1 MRKIY
6 SLITLLMLISMQFLM
21 AQTSVLDPNDP
32 VVNYNSSAPPAQPAW
47 GQVGKWVR
55 TPRLSFNTSSY
66 KAYIYNGMQFRLK
79 WPKNYDSTK
88 TYPIIIFFH
97 GLGEKGTIYDNEY
110 QLYHGGEVFM
120 NAVDNGTTNAFLF
133 YPQNLSGFFG
143 PSFYDYIVELMNKYF
158 IPQLHVD
165 PYRVFVHGLSGGGNA
180 TWDFIQR
187 NPKLVAGSTP
197 ISAATSDL
205 ANTINSWKYTP
216 IWWFQGGVDPNPPPQ
231 VAQSVYNQ
239 ATAAGGNIKLTIY
252 DGMGHG
258 VWYKAWG
265 EANYFPFVN
274 AIYKSNPW
282 PLFGR
287 TEFCVNDP
295 INVTLGLTAGFNAYE
310 WRKDGAVIPGASSNT
325 LTVTEIGTYDAR
337 IYNGTTWSDWSHT
350 PVVVKIKT
358 ATVSPAIQIAGLMSN
373 VIPTPEGKDSVV
385 LQVPTGYASYLWKKS
400 TDNTTLGTN
409 NTFAVR
415 QAGDYVVKV
424 TEQYGCSSD
433 FSDPFRVIAANG
445 ANAPDAISALQATA
459 ASRTQ
464 ITLNWSDK
472 PNPVYNETAFEVYR
486 TVTPGTGYTLI
497 AKVDADV
504 LTYTDNNLNPNT
516 KYYYI
521 IRPVNNNGAAPVS
534 SEVNAT
540 TMVDS
545 QAPTAPGSLTV
556 TGSTANSVSLA
567 WTASTDDVGVDKY
580 DIYINGVK
588 SYTVNADQTT
598 FLVGGLTTRT
608 VYAFTVKAR
617 DLTGNVSNPSN
628 QVSAVTITKGLN
640 YKYYNGTYSTL
651 PNFNNLTPVKTG
663 ISATPDLSVRTQ
675 DINYAILWQGY
686 INIPVTGS
694 YKFETN
700 SDDGSKL
707 YIGTY
712 NPSATALV
720 NNDGLHGSQYA
731 SGTINLN
738 KGSYPITIS
747 FFQQGGGAN
756 MQVYWTSTAAG
767 INSRTEIPA
776 SAYTDTFTMPG
787 PPVPASNVKA
797 TAVSFN
803 KINLTWNDNSSDETG
818 FEIYR
823 SESQVGPFEIIGTA
837 KANATSYTD
846 SLLAPQ
852 TTYYYQV
859 QALNR
864 YGNAGPG
871 LGDISGLKY
880 DYYEA
885 TSYSTLPAFTETPV
899 KSGITSAVTLDMRN
913 RDANYAIKYSGYINI
928 PTAGQ
933 YTFYTASNDG
943 SRLYIDGFGS
953 SYLVVDNNGTRSSTT
968 EKTSV
973 KKTLTAGRHQFYVT
987 YFQATGGQELHAR
1000 YMGPNIAKQDI
1011 PSSAFENNDIKATT
1025 FALPAIPTAP
1035 SGLTA
1040 TAVSPNTVN
1049 LKWNDNS
1056 NNETGFDIYRSV
1068 NTNGNYVLLTSIG
1081 SSDSA
1086 YAVYSDTAL
1095 TANTNFYYKVKAKNE
1110 GGISTFSNE
1119 ASTTTLN
1126 SVPTMPQLTDKKIR
1140 YDAQLNVPINA
1151 TDADGDVLTITS
1163 ANLPAFGTL
1172 TVSGNGT
1179 GNIIFTPTIADVGTY
1194 SNIQVSV
1201 SDGHGGQVTR
1211 SFNLTIDNS
1220 YPPVLNNI
1228 ANVAMA
1234 EKGSNT
1240 INMSASE
1247 TNSTEALT
1255 WNVTNLPT
1263 FATLT
1268 TNGNNAS
1275 IVLAPGYGDNGTY
1288 PVTVTV
1294 SDNNGGVDSKT
1305 FNITVTAVNPNY
1317 SVYIN
1322 FNDGTY
1328 KAPAPWNNTNKL
1340 QPALNDV
1347 FSNMLDNN
1355 GRNTGISM
1363 KVMTNWQTVNG
1374 GANTNNF
1381 GYTTNNNSGI
1391 YPDAA
1396 MVSAW
1401 FTMADKQTLKLS
1413 GFDTAYTYSFTFF
1426 GSRAGV
1432 TDPRTAG
1439 YTVNGTTVSL
1449 NASSNTS
1456 NTVTATGIRANSDST
1471 INVDLTALNGSAYAY
1486 LNTMVIQANYD
1497 DGKAPAKP
1505 GSLNARSLPAGVRL
1519 NWVDRAYNETGYEV
1533 YRATSQTGPFQL
1545 LSPVANA
1552 NDTAYTDPNVSGNHT
1567 YYYVVRAINTH
1578 GGTPSDTVSINLPN
1592 MPPVLDSISNVAMKT
1607 DAIVQVNLHATDD
1620 PSDVI
1625 TISATGLPVFATL
1638 QNTGNGTATLK
1649 LAPSSGNIGT
1659 YTISVTARDDK
1670 GAQSSRTF
1678 KVQVTD
1684 KNMTSVYVNYN
1695 RIEPAPAPWN
1705 NFNSPANANTT
1716 ISNILDESGT
1726 ASGINITLL
1735 DALTGDNNIGAVTG
1749 NNSGVYPDVVM
1760 HTFYYDQSG
1769 QAKRIRLSG
1778 LSATLKYNLVF
1789 FASREA
1795 VSDNRNTIYSAGGQ
1809 SVTLNAASNTQNTVQ
1824 INGLSPDA
1832 NGNIDFTLQ
1841 QASGS
1846 FAGYIGAMVIQSY
1859 VDNGIPLAP
1868 ANLVTSGQTASS
1880 IQLTWADKSSNETGF
1895 EIWRSTDRN
1904 GTYTLL
1910 TTTAANVTT
1919 YNNTGLSSNS
1929 LYFYKVRAITAT
1941 KQSDYSNIAAGGTLA
1956 YGVNINFNTV
1966 NPAPAPWNNTNALPY
1981 LNQTMANPKD
1991 GNGNPTSFSWTIID
2005 NFTGT
2010 NPAGFQTGNNSGVYP
2025 DLVIAESYYVEP
2037 GDTAKM
2043 QFSNLDQSK
2052 EYSFTFFGSRA
2063 SGGTRITAYNINGR
2077 TVTLDAYDNST
2088 NTVTLDHLSPDQ
2100 NGQMLLVIYTANNT
2114 YGYLNALVIKAFP
2127 REVPQTFAKIGGTG
2141 TMATAPKTNLNI
2153 GDNTTNATGNAAT
2166 DVSVSQVYPNPF
2178 TNFVNVAL
2186 TQKGKGSYRTALKL
2200 LDFNGRIVTMKDL
2213 GLVAPGS
2220 YQFRMDITGREL
2232 TPGVYLL
2239 QVIADNQ
2246 TVTTIKLVKQ

>member
-6 SLITLLMLISMQFLM
+6 SLVTLFMLISTQFLM
-21 AQTSVLDPNDP
+21 AQTGVLDPNDP
-32 VVNYNSSAPPAQPAW
+32 VVDYNPSAPPTQPAW
-47 GQVGKWVR
+47 NQVGKWVR
-55 TPRLSFNTSSY
+55 TKRVSFTTTSY

-110 QLYHGGEVFM
+110 SLYHGGELFM
-120 NAVDNGTTNAFLF
+120 NAVDNGTTNAFLL
-133 YPQNLSGFFG
+133 YPQNLSGYFG
-143 PSFYDYIVELMNKYF
+143 PSYYDYIVDLLNKYF

-165 PYRVFVHGLSGGGNA
+165 PYRIFVHGLSGGGTA

-231 VAQSVYNQ
+231 VAQGVYNQ
-239 ATAAGGNIKLTIY
+239 AIAAGANIKLKIFE
-252 DGMGHG
+252 GQSHG
-258 VWYKAWG
+258 VWYPAWQSPG
-265 EANYFPFVN
+265 YFDFIN
-274 AIYKSNPW
+274 ALYKSNPW

-295 INVTLGLTAGFNAYE
+295 INVTLGLTAGFNNYE
-310 WRKDGAVIPGASSNT
+310 WRKDGALIPGATSNT
-325 LTVTEIGTYDAR
+325 LNVTAIGTYDAR
-337 IYNGTTWSDWSHT
+337 VYNGTSWSDWSHT
-350 PVVVKIKT
+350 PVVIKIKT
-358 ATVSPAIQIAGLMSN
+358 STVSPAIQTAGLMSN

-433 FSDPFRVIAANG
+433 FSDPFHVVAANG
-445 ANAPDAISALQATA
+445 ANGPDAIFALQAA
-459 ASRTQ
+459 AGSRTQ
-464 ITLNWSDK
+464 ITLNWSNK
-472 PNPVYNETAFEVYR
+472 TNPAYNETAFEVYR
-486 TVTPGTGYTLI
+486 TITPGTGYTLV

-504 LTYTDNNLNPNT
+504 LTYTDNNLVPNT

-545 QAPTAPGSLTV
+545 QPPTAPTGLTV
-556 TGSTANSVSLA
+556 TGTTRSSVALS
-567 WTASTDDVGVDKY
+567 WTQSTDDVGVDKY
-580 DIYINGVK
+580 DIYINGAK
-588 SYTVNADQTT
+588 SYTVNSDQNT
-598 FLVGGLTTRT
+598 FLVGGLTART

-617 DLTGNVSNPSN
+617 DITGNVSNASN
-628 QVSAVTITKGLN
+628 QVSAATLSKGLN
-640 YKYYNGTYSTL
+640 YQYYNGTFNTL
-651 PNFNNLTPVKTG
+651 PNFSTLTPVKTG
-663 ISATPDLSVRTQ
+663 NTPTVDLSVRTQ
-675 DINYAILWQGY
+675 DVNYAILWQGY
-686 INIPVTGS
+686 INIPATGS

-712 NPSATALV
+712 SPTATALV

-731 SGTINLN
+731 SGTINLT

-747 FFQQGGGAN
+747 YFQQGGGAS
-756 MQVYWTSTAAG
+756 MQIYWTSTAAN
-767 INSRTEIPA
+767 INSRTVIPA
-776 SAYTDTFTMPG
+776 SAFVDTMTIG
-787 PPVPASNVKA
+787 STPAPTTNVKA
-797 TAVSFN
+797 TALSFN
-803 KINLTWNDNSSDETG
+803 KIKVTWTDNSTNETG

-823 SESQVGPFEIIGTA
+823 SESQVGPFEIVATTA
-837 KANATSYTD
+837 ANATAYTD
-846 SLLAPQ
+846 SLLAPE

-859 QALNR
+859 QAINR
-864 YGNAGPG
+864 NGNAGSS
-871 LGDISGLKY
+871 LSDISGLKY

-885 TSYSTLPAFTETPV
+885 ASYTTLPAFTETPI
-899 KSGITSAVTLDMRN
+899 KSGLTSAVTLDMRN

-933 YTFYTASNDG
+933 YTFYTASDDG
-943 SRLYIDGFGS
+943 SRLYLDGFGTT
-953 SYLVVDNNGTRSSTT
+953 YMLVNNNFVQGTT
-968 EKTSV
+968 ERASV
-973 KKTLTAGRHQFYVT
+973 KKTLTAGKHLFYVT
-987 YFQATGGQELHAR
+987 YFQGTGGQELHAR
-1000 YMGPNIAKQDI
+1000 WAGPGIVKQDI
-1011 PSSAFENNDIKATT
+1011 PASAFEDNDIKATT
-1025 FALPAIPTAP
+1025 LALPPVPTAP
-1035 SGLTA
+1035 SGLNA
-1040 TAVSPNTVN
+1040 TAVSPNVIK

-1056 NNETGFDIYRSV
+1056 AAETGFDIYRSV
-1068 NTNGNYVLLTSIG
+1068 NNNSNYVLLTTIG
-1081 SSDSA
+1081 RSDSA

-1095 TANTNFYYKVKAKNE
+1095 TANTPFFYKIKAKNE
-1110 GGISTFSNE
+1110 GGISGFSNE
-1119 ASTTTLN
+1119 ATATTLN
-1126 SVPTMPQLTDKKIR
+1126 SVPVFAALADKKMR
-1140 YDAQLNVPINA
+1140 FDGQLNVPINA
-1151 TDADGDVLTITS
+1151 TDADGDALTITTT
-1163 ANLPAFGTL
+1163 NLPAFGAL
-1172 TVSGNGT
+1172 AVAGNGV
-1179 GNIIFTPTIADVGTY
+1179 GNITFTPSISDVGTY
-1194 SNIQVSV
+1194 NNIQVTV
-1201 SDGHGGQVTR
+1201 ADGHGGNVTR
-1211 SFNLTIDNS
+1211 SFNLLVDNN
-1220 YPPVLNNI
+1220 YAPVLSNI
-1228 ANVAMA
+1228 SNVALA
-1234 EKGSNT
+1234 EKGTNT
-1240 INMSASE
+1240 VTITATDAN
-1247 TNSTEALT
+1247 TTDALT
-1255 WNVTNLPT
+1255 WDVTNLPS

-1268 TNGNNAS
+1268 TNGGSAT
-1275 IVLAPGYGDNGTY
+1275 IALAPGYGDNGNY

-1294 SDNNGGVDSKT
+1294 SDGNGGSDTKT
-1305 FNITVTAVNPNY
+1305 FTISVAAVNPNY
-1317 SVYIN
+1317 SVYVN

-1328 KAPAPWNNTNKL
+1328 KAPAPWNNTNKA

-1347 FSNMLDNN
+1347 FANLLDQT
-1355 GRNTGISM
+1355 GRNTGIAM

-1396 MVSAW
+1396 MISAW

-1413 GFDTAYTYSFTFF
+1413 GMDTAYTYSFTFF

-1432 TDPRTAG
+1432 TDPRVAG

-1456 NTVTATGIRANSDST
+1456 TTVTASGIRANSDST
-1471 INVDLTALNGSAYAY
+1471 ITVDLTALNGSAYAY

-1497 DGKAPAKP
+1497 NGKAPAKP
-1505 GSLNARSLPAGVRL
+1505 GNLTARSLPAGVRL
-1519 NWVDRAYNETGYEV
+1519 NWTDRAYNETGYEV
-1533 YRATSQTGPFQL
+1533 YRANAQSGPYQL
-1545 LSPVANA
+1545 LSPVANV

-1567 YYYVVRAINTH
+1567 YYYVVRAINAN
-1578 GGTPSDTVSINLPN
+1578 GGNPSDTVSINLPN
-1592 MPPVLDSISNVAMKT
+1592 MPPAIDSIGNVAMKT
-1607 DAIVQVNLHATDD
+1607 DAIVNVNIHATDD
-1620 PSDVI
+1620 PADVI
-1625 TISATGLPVFATL
+1625 TLSATGLPSFATL
-1638 QNTGNGTATLK
+1638 QNTGNGTATLR
-1649 LAPSSGNIGT
+1649 LAPGSTNIGT
-1659 YTISVTARDDK
+1659 FNIVINARDDK

-1684 KNMTSVYVNYN
+1684 KNMTSTYVNYN

-1716 ISNILDESGT
+1716 ISNILDETGT
-1726 ASGINITLL
+1726 ASGISVTLL

-1749 NNSGVYPDVVM
+1749 NNTGVFPDVVM
-1760 HTFYYDQSG
+1760 HTFYYDQTG
-1769 QAKRIRLSG
+1769 QAKRIRISG

-1824 INGLSPDA
+1824 LNGLSADA
-1832 NGNIDFTLQ
+1832 SGNIDFTLQ

-1868 ANLVTSGQTASS
+1868 ANLVTSNQTASS
-1880 IQLTWADKSSNETGF
+1880 IQLNWADKSSNETGF
-1895 EIWRSTDRN
+1895 EVWRSTERE
-1904 GTYTLL
+1904 GTYTKL

-1919 YNNTGLSSNS
+1919 YTNTGLAASS

-1991 GNGNPTSFSWTIID
+1991 GNGNATSFSWTIVD

-2010 NPAGFQTGNNSGVYP
+2010 NPAGYQTGNNSGVYP

-2043 QFSNLDQSK
+2043 QFDNLDQSK

-2063 SGGTRITAYNINGR
+2063 SGGTRITAYSMNGR

-2114 YGYLNALVIKAFP
+2114 YGYLNALVIKAYP
-2127 REVPQTFAKIGGTG
+2127 KEVTQSLAKIGGTG
-2141 TMATAPKTNLNI
+2141 TMTTAPKT
-2153 GDNTTNATGNAAT
+2153 GTTTGATTTGNAAT
-2166 DVSVSQVYPNPF
+2166 DVTLSQVYPSPF
-2178 TNFVNVAL
+2178 TSFVNVAL
-2186 TQKGKGSYRTALKL
+2186 TQHGKGSMRMALKL
-2200 LDFNGRIVTMKDL
+2200 LDLNGRIINVKDL

-2232 TPGVYLL
+2232 PQGVYLL
-2239 QVIADNQ
+2239 QVLADNQ
-2246 TVTTIKLVKQ
+2246 MVKTVKLVKQ